1 MFRLFKALAS
11 LGIFQKFQASLFSQ
25 NIFQF
30 LKLKDVDEYQP
41 EGGLLKIFVKVV
53 VSGEGFIKINI
64 KTNLRSSCRD
74 PGLAKKNKL
83 SSA

>member
-1 MFRLFKALAS
+1 MFSKNFRLVF
-11 LGIFQKFQASLFSQ
+11 FSQ
-25 NIFQF
+25 KICQS

-74 PGLAKKNKL
+74 PGLAKKKIKL